1 MKKFLPVLL
10 LLVTCAIAL
19 NSCKKSSTTPTNAIS
34 ISLKINGTAKSTST
48 PVTDYIVS
56 EHTLQIMG
64 AFGTEGL
71 SIMIQNV
78 KVGTFDAAKD
88 EAIMTYSTK
97 PDYQYTYIGTT
108 GTVTVTSLTD
118 TMVTGTFQFSGT
130 DANGHMGTVT
140 EGKFNCKLY
149 KQ

>member
-1 MKKFLPVLL
+1 MKKFLPALL
-10 LLVTCAIAL
+10 LLIICAVAL
-19 NSCKKSSTTPTNAIS
+19 NSCKKSSTTPSNAIS
-34 ISLKINGTAKSTST
+34 ISLKINGTAKSTAT

-56 EHTLQIMG
+56 QQTLQIMG

-97 PDYQYTYIGTT
+97 PDFQYTYIAST
-108 GTVTVTSLTD
+108 G
-118 TMVTGTFQFSGT
+118 
-130 DANGHMGTVT
+130 
-140 EGKFNCKLY
+140 
-149 KQ
+149 

>member
-1 MKKFLPVLL
+1 MKKFLPALL
-10 LLVTCAIAL
+10 LLIICAVAL
-19 NSCKKSSTTPTNAIS
+19 NSCKKNSTTPSNAIS

-56 EHTLQIMG
+56 QQTLQIMG

-97 PDYQYTYIGTT
+97 PDFQYTYIAST
-108 GTVTVTSLTD
+108 GKVTITSLTD
-118 TMVTGTFQFSGT
+118 TMVAGTFQFSGT
-130 DANGHMGTVT
+130 DTNGHVGTVT

>member
-1 MKKFLPVLL
+1 MKKFLPALFLL
-10 LLVTCAIAL
+10 FICAVAL
-19 NSCKKSSTTPTNAIS
+19 NSCKKSSTTPSNAIS
-34 ISLKINGTAKSTST
+34 ISLKINGAAKSTST

-56 EHTLQIMG
+56 EQTLQIMG

-71 SIMIQNV
+71 SIMV
-78 KVGTFDAAKD
+78 MGPKVGTFDAAKD
-88 EAIMTYSTK
+88 EAIMSYSTK
-97 PDYQYTYIGTT
+97 ADFQYTYIAST
-108 GTVTVTSLTD
+108 GTVTITSLTD

-130 DANGHMGTVT
+130 DPNGHVGTVT